1 MLQRKRSKRISE
13 IRSLRHRKDLP
24 YGVSDEKSSAL
35 GRFLQ
40 KILQILGVDPGL
52 QHKSA
57 SESSQMHQ
65 FTSRYTGK
73 LDIDARRH
81 QSTQVDGV
89 FARRFTVT
97 ITSEMAD
104 RLEKERRRRFL
115 DSVPETIRTILSE
128 YLSDLTQSAGQT

>member
-13 IRSLRHRKDLP
+13 IRSLRHRKDLL